1 MYSGLSFTNPYDSS
15 RDIKCSHSPAGL
27 RNTHFVK
34 NWDAGLATQTIDF
47 LLINRKLYL
56 LWYVFSLP
64 LYPSTS
70 PFLIHSPPCHPC
82 CLAFAVMNLNYAK
95 VTFHCGDLSAALLE
109 LAALP
114 DYHSHAYWQ
123 PFPPQKQKGWGKKSW
138 EIPSTPS
145 TNSDTDGHT
154 GRVHS
159 GLCLKVWKGG
169 GGGVLLAVS
178 S

>member
-1 MYSGLSFTNPYDSS
+1 MYSGLSFINPYDSS
-15 RDIKCSHSPAGL
+15 RDIKCPHSPAGL
-27 RNTHFVK
+27 RNTHFVR

-64 LYPSTS
+64 LYPSPS

-123 PFPPQKQKGWGKKSW
+123 PFPPQKQKGWGKKV
-138 EIPSTPS
+138 EKFHLLHPPTLILM
-145 TNSDTDGHT
+145 DT
-154 GRVHS
+154 
-159 GLCLKVWKGG
+159 L
-169 GGGVLLAVS
+169 GVCTLGSA
-178 S
+178 